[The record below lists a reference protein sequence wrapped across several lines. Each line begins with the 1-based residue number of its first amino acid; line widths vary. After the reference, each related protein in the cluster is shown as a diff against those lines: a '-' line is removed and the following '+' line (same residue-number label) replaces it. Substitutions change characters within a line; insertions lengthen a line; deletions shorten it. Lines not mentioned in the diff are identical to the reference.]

1 MPQISI
7 IIPIYNTEQYL
18 SDCLDSVINQ
28 TIQDIEIICVNDG
41 STDNSA
47 QIIEE
52 YALKD
57 NRIKVLHKENGG
69 QTSSRRAGLKLATGE
84 YIGFVDSDDWI
95 DSDMYEKMLSI
106 AERYQVDM
114 VSSGYYLEGNYTTK
128 HLDTVEY
135 GLYDADNIQNLRDN
149 TIYCA
154 QKKET
159 GLRGSMCCKLFKRD
173 ILQESIKMVPD
184 SISIAEDKMAVITY
198 ILYCNS
204 AYVMPETFYHWVIH
218 KGSMSRRAD
227 ENYLVNVNE
236 VYKYLISLYSHKN
249 FSEQMRTQAEIY
261 IMELLVLGMNNR
273 LGFTHTNVFRIDP
286 SWMDSV
292 PQGSEI
298 ILYGGGDLGEQYI
311 RQLNRRKDI
320 VLVKYLEFEIP
331 TFDELSALNFD
342 YILITIKNR
351 TKANDIKE
359 QFVKLGINED
369 KILWFEQPEV
379 YWKYAQAEGWLDS

>member
-7 IIPIYNTEQYL
+7 IIPIYNTERYL

-69 QTSSRRAGLKLATGE
+69 QTSSRRAGLELATGE

-106 AERYQVDM
+106 AEQYQTDI
-114 VSSGYYLEGNYTTK
+114 VSSGYYIEGNYTTR
-128 HLDTVEY
+128 HLDSVEPGFY
-135 GLYDADNIQNLRDN
+135 TASNIQKLRNN
-149 TIYCA
+149 TIYNL
-154 QKKET
+154 QNREI

-173 ILQESIKMVPD
+173 ILQETIKMVPE
-184 SISIAEDKMAVITY
+184 SIFNSEDKMCIVTY

-204 AYVMPETFYHWVIH
+204 AYVMPEAFYHWVIH
-218 KGSMSRRAD
+218 QGSMSRRAD

-249 FSEQMRTQAEIY
+249 FSEQMRIQAEIY

-273 LGFTHTNVFRIDP
+273 LGFTHTNVFRVDP
-286 SWMDSV
+286 SWIDSI

-298 ILYGGGDLGEQYI
+298 IIYGGGDLGEQYI

-331 TFDELSALNFD
+331 TYDELSALKFD

-351 TKANDIKE
+351 TKANDVKE

-379 YWKYAQAEGWLDS
+379 YWKYALAEGWLDS

>member
-7 IIPIYNTEQYL
+7 IIPIYNTERYL

-69 QTSSRRAGLKLATGE
+69 QTSSRRAGLELATGE

-135 GLYDADNIQNLRDN
+135 GLYDADNIQDLRDN
-149 TIYCA
+149 TIYCV
-154 QKKET
+154 QRKET
-159 GLRGSMCCKLFKRD
+159 GLRGSMCCKIFKRN
-173 ILQESIKMVPD
+173 ILMDTIKMVPD
-184 SISIAEDKMAVITY
+184 SISIAEDKMSVITY
-198 ILYCNS
+198 MLYCNS
-204 AYVMPETFYHWVIH
+204 AYVMPEAFYHWVIH
-218 KGSMSRRAD
+218 QGSMSRRAD

-261 IMELLVLGMNNR
+261 IMELLVLGMNKR
-273 LGFTHTNVFRIDP
+273 LGFTHTNVFRVDP
-286 SWMDSV
+286 SWMDSI
-292 PQGSEI
+292 PQGSKI
-298 ILYGGGDLGEQYI
+298 IIYGGGDLGEQYI

-331 TFDELSALNFD
+331 TYDELSALKFD

-351 TKANDIKE
+351 TKANDVKE

-379 YWKYAQAEGWLDS
+379 YWKYALAEGWLDS